1 MSHDADR
8 VPLREAI
15 AALREELRAAAEQ
28 AQALDPSER
37 YRITEAEIELTV
49 VAENA
54 AGGEAEI
61 GWWVFKAKAQ
71 ETIKEANTHKVRI
84 RLDVGKIEVD

>member
-1 MSHDADR
+1 MTLTECLSGKQLQHSANSSVQPR
-8 VPLREAI
+8 NKLKHLI
-15 AALREELRAAAEQ
+15 RANAN
-28 AQALDPSER
+28 
-37 YRITEAEIELTV
+37 RITEAEIELTV

-71 ETIKEANTHKVRI
+71 ESIKEANTHKVRI
-84 RLDVGKIEVD
+84 KLDVGKIEVE